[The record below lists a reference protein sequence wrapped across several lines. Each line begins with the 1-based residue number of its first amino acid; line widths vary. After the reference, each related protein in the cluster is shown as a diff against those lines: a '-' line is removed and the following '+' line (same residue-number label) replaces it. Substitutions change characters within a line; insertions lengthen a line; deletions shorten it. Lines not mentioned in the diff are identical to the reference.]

1 MWPIKIR
8 DAIFCFSK
16 YLRKKNN
23 NNVFKNGHEETYL
36 LIFSLEHG
44 GGDRLTNPMCSK
56 HRNSTGVTDSHL
68 TWPVCIFLFL
78 ISVLAHYTVICQNFF
93 FKKPEHKR
101 KKLLK
106 STSLIF

>member
-1 MWPIKIR
+1 M
-8 DAIFCFSK
+8 FSK
-16 YLRKKNN
+16 VVTKKHT
-23 NNVFKNGHEETYL
+23 FS
-36 LIFSLEHG
+36 FSLQNIEKRYG

-56 HRNSTGVTDSHL
+56 HRNSKGVTDSNL
-68 TWPVCIFLFL
+68 TWPVCIFLLL